1 MHDPIRDPEAY
12 MSALEQRLS
21 SWTPSAGGLDRDK
34 MLFEAGRAA
43 VSASKRAGS
52 GPGSLPW
59 KLATAAALL
68 LAVGLGVAWHLE
80 RNHSRE
86 RELVDQHLV
95 TIPHKTIA
103 QRPVPRLADQQPSL
117 DPASYLALVRRLTL
131 QSLEEKPLPPG
142 ASPKLT
148 PSGRSSPVSAS
159 RPLRVRD
166 LDRVISL

>member
-1 MHDPIRDPEAY
+1 
-12 MSALEQRLS
+12 
-21 SWTPSAGGLDRDK
+21 
-34 MLFEAGRAA
+34 
-43 VSASKRAGS
+43 
-52 GPGSLPW
+52 LPW

-86 RELVDQHLV
+86 RQLVDHHLV
-95 TIPHKTIA
+95 SIAHQTIA
-103 QRPVPRLADQQPSL
+103 PQPEPRLADQQPSL

-131 QSLEEKPLPPG
+131 QSLEEKPIPPG
-142 ASPKLT
+142 ASPKPT